1 MTLKERLIALL
12 ELAYQ
17 EEQRLCVSLDENE
30 KSETGKLEQWSAK
43 DIMSHIV
50 YWKEY
55 MVRNITASLRGESPD
70 ARGDVDTINKEVFEA
85 NKNNSWDDTLMRLD
99 RVYESAIT
107 CVRSVPDDKLIDTN
121 TLPWQEG
128 RPLWRIIT
136 GTGYQ
141 HPIIHL
147 AEYYFRRGDNDYAVK
162 LNERAADLTR
172 ELSDKPDWLG
182 IVKYNLA
189 CCYALAG
196 QHERV
201 INELREALKLN
212 PGLREWS
219 KEDSDLA
226 AIREYDS
233 YKSLYES

>member
-1 MTLKERLIALL
+1 MALKERLITLL
-12 ELAYQ
+12 ELAYE
-17 EEQRLCVSLDENE
+17 EEQKLCLSLDENE
-30 KSETGKLEQWSAK
+30 KSEIGKLEQWSAK

-55 MVRNITASLRGESPD
+55 LVGSITATLRRESPD
-70 ARGDVDTINKEVFEA
+70 VRGDVDTINKEVFEA
-85 NKNNSWDDTLMRLD
+85 NRNSSWDDTLMRLD

-107 CVRSVPDDKLIDTN
+107 CVRSVPDEKLIDRN

-147 AEYYFRRGDNDYAVK
+147 AEYYFGRGDNDYAVK
-162 LNERAADLTR
+162 LYEQAADLTR
-172 ELSDKPDWLG
+172 ELSDNPDWLG
-182 IVKYNLA
+182 VVQYNLA

-196 QHERV
+196 QHERA
-201 INELREALKLN
+201 INELGEALKLN
-212 PGLREWS
+212 PGLTEWS
-219 KEDSDLA
+219 KDDSDLA
-226 AIREYDS
+226 AIRKYNN
-233 YKSLYES
+233 YKSLYKS